1 VDRFATF
8 TGRFGYAIT
17 PAFLFYGKVGWG
29 SYRTSLTAINTVNG
43 VGLGGGGRTQSG
55 LDAGVG
61 GEWMF
66 APNWSLWIE
75 WDHIFADDKT
85 VFFRNLA
92 GGTTANVRRDFDKV
106 LVGLNWGHIG
116 SVGAY

>member
-1 VDRFATF
+1 
-8 TGRFGYAIT
+8 
-17 PAFLFYGKVGWG
+17 
-29 SYRTSLTAINTVNG
+29 VNG

-75 WDHIFADDKT
+75 WDRIFADDKT
-85 VFFRNLA
+85 VFFPNLA

-116 SVGAY
+116 SMGAY